1 MTPPAPRGSAL
12 DAFFLK
18 GKGPVLALPNL
29 GLQFRSPQDRSNLH
43 RSCRLGLV
51 ISNPEPPKVEWCG
64 RLANA
69 GGLIGIGGEG

>member
-1 MTPPAPRGSAL
+1 MRLLRDPRVLAL
-12 DAFFLK
+12 GAFFRN
-18 GKGPVLALPNL
+18 GPVLALPNL
-29 GLQFRSPQDRSNLH
+29 GLQFRSPQDRSYLH

-64 RLANA
+64 TLANA